1 MLAMF
6 SPGPKSRTT
15 AAILA
20 VCLGWLGIHKFY
32 LCYRDTGVVHIAL
45 TACGLAP
52 ILLVVAL
59 PDELSFVGF
68 LVGWTL
74 LILIYF
80 YIRRYQLGHSMAQ
93 IISPVR
99 TVALLL
105 RRLVGPVLGFAFA
118 LVGRGSDMMG
128 EEAEERRRDRRL
140 RRGRRGRRGRYDDE
154 DDDDDDGDGCFSAGC
169 LVIILGIV
177 LAVAV
182 VAVVMLIFYVIFIL
196 VGGLAGFLV
205 LAASIAIG
213 VAEGIIYLRKSDAEF
228 EQAYVGAQRLWF

>member
-6 SPGPKSRTT
+6 APGPKSRTT

-20 VCLGWLGIHKFY
+20 VCLGWLGLHKFY

-68 LVGWTL
+68 LVGWAV
-74 LILIYF
+74 LILTYF

-105 RRLVGPVLGFAFA
+105 RRLVWPVLGFAFA

-128 EEAEERRRDRRL
+128 EEEGERRWNRR
-140 RRGRRGRRGRYDDE
+140 RRRGRRGRYDDD
-154 DDDDDDGDGCFSAGC
+154 DDDDDDGGCCSVGC
-169 LVIILGIV
+169 LVMILGVV
-177 LAVAV
+177 LAVGV
-182 VAVVMLIFYVIFIL
+182 VAVVILLFYVIFLL

-213 VAEGIIYLRKSDAEF
+213 VAEGIIYLTKSDAEF
-228 EQAYVGAQRLWF
+228 ERAYVGAQRLWF

>member
-6 SPGPKSRTT
+6 SAGPKSRTT
-15 AAILA
+15 AACLA
-20 VCLGWLGIHKFY
+20 LFLGWTGIHKFY
-32 LCYRDTGVVHIAL
+32 LGYRDTGVVHIAL

-74 LILIYF
+74 LVLIYF

-128 EEAEERRRDRRL
+128 EEAEERRRNRRL
-140 RRGRRGRRGRYDDE
+140 RRGRRGRYDDE

-182 VAVVMLIFYVIFIL
+182 VAVVVLLFYVIFIL

-228 EQAYVGAQRLWF
+228 ERAYVGAQRLWF

>member
-15 AAILA
+15 AGILA

-45 TACGLAP
+45 TACGLAAL
-52 ILLVVAL
+52 LLVVAL

-118 LVGRGSDMMG
+118 LVGRGSGMMG
-128 EEAEERRRDRRL
+128 EEAEERRRNRRL
-140 RRGRRGRRGRYDDE
+140 RRGRRGRRSRY
-154 DDDDDDGDGCFSAGC
+154 DDDDDDNDNDGCFSAGC

-182 VAVVMLIFYVIFIL
+182 VAVVILLFYVILIL

-213 VAEGIIYLRKSDAEF
+213 VAEGIIYLTKSDAEF
-228 EQAYVGAQRLWF
+228 ERAYVGAQRLWF

>member
-32 LCYRDTGVVHIAL
+32 LCYRDAGVVHIAL

-68 LVGWTL
+68 LVGWAA

-99 TVALLL
+99 TVARLL

-128 EEAEERRRDRRL
+128 EEAEERRRNRRL
-140 RRGRRGRRGRYDDE
+140 RRGRRRRYD
-154 DDDDDDGDGCFSAGC
+154 DDDDDDGSGCFSAGC
-169 LVIILGIV
+169 LVMILGVV

-182 VAVVMLIFYVIFIL
+182 VAVVILLFYVILIL
-196 VGGLAGFLV
+196 VGGLAGLLV
-205 LAASIAIG
+205 LATSIAIG
-213 VAEGIIYLRKSDAEF
+213 VAEGIIYLTKSDAEF
-228 EQAYVGAQRLWF
+228 ERAYVDAQRLWF